1 MCADTNTNPD
11 AAAWSSRQRAA
22 RGAARRSVASRAGR
36 FMIASTGPEIGE
48 QALKDR
54 LAGVGAIDIL
64 RMLTPRG
71 TLYPPVA
78 VVRMPRDEAAALQR
92 SAGPALIVEPDEAL
106 AAASLSVAAPC
117 SYAPSGANAIGIGFA
132 TTIEVLG
139 DGDRPLD
146 SAEVQLIGQ
155 RWSAQGITGT
165 DGKVALT
172 LYGELPQNVEELIV
186 RPRGGYWGL
195 WQRGPE
201 LAADAVT
208 SVALQPLAAANAP
221 GWGALAMQIDR
232 LPAEYRGRGA
242 KIALIDTGVA
252 TTHPQLRRIDR
263 GVEIGGTDGRTWS
276 KDPAGHGTPS
286 AGVIAAAVDGTA
298 GVRGLA
304 PEAELHICSLPRD
317 ARSSD
322 LAVAIDYCVGA
333 GIDVACIGFG
343 CAHGSAIVEQRIAA
357 AKQRAGLAV
366 VAAAG
371 SGGGPV
377 QFPACSRHVLAV
389 GAIGGLGTFPPDSP
403 QAAHAATAAAASGGL
418 FVPAF
423 SCGGLELDLCAP
435 GVAVVACRS
444 PDGYAVCDGTS
455 IATAHVAA
463 LAALVLAHHADF
475 RRDFAVRNGLR
486 AERIFQIL
494 KETAQPIGQ
503 PWQTGAGLPDA
514 ARALGRPSQVR
525 SMFVPLRVGLAEMR
539 NAIRS
544 AGLSEAG
551 IDDVVF
557 ADLPRG
563 AATVTRF
570 PLNPSP
576 LTATPVEDGEVTI
589 KDLKEAMRVAGLS
602 AAG

>member
-1 MCADTNTNPD
+1 MCADTNTNPG
-11 AAAWSSRQRAA
+11 ALSSRQRAA
-22 RGAARRSVASRAGR
+22 RGATRRSVASRAGR
-36 FMIASTGPEIGE
+36 FMIASTRPEIGE

-54 LAGVGAIDIL
+54 LAGVEAVEIL
-64 RMLTPRG
+64 HMLAPRG
-71 TLYPPVA
+71 PLYPPVA

-92 SAGPALIVEPDEAL
+92 SAGAALIVEPDQAL
-106 AAASLSVAAPC
+106 CAASVSGTAP
-117 SYAPSGANAIGIGFA
+117 SAYAPSGANALGRGFA

-146 SAEVQLIGQ
+146 GADVQLIGQ
-155 RWSAQGITGT
+155 RWSAQGITGV

-201 LAADAVT
+201 LAAEAVNSLT
-208 SVALQPLAAANAP
+208 LQPLAAASEP

-242 KIALIDTGVA
+242 KIALVDTGVA
-252 TTHPQLRRIDR
+252 TTHSLLRHIDR
-263 GVEIGGTDGRTWS
+263 GVEIGGADGRTWS

-286 AGVIAAAVDGTA
+286 AGVIAAVVDGTA
-298 GVRGLA
+298 GIRGLA
-304 PEAELHICSLPRD
+304 PEAELHVCSLPRD
-317 ARSSD
+317 ACCSD
-322 LAVAIDYCVGA
+322 LAAAIDYCVGG

-343 CAHGSAIVEQRIAA
+343 CARGSAIVEQRIAA
-357 AKQRAGLAV
+357 ASQRAGLAV

-371 SGGGPV
+371 SAGGPV
-377 QFPACSRHVLAV
+377 QFPACSCHVLAV
-389 GAIGGLGTFPPDSP
+389 AAIGGLGTFPSDSP

-444 PDGYAVCDGTS
+444 PDGYALCDGTS
-455 IATAHVAA
+455 IAAAHVAA

-475 RRDFAVRNGLR
+475 RRDFATRNGLR
-486 AERIFQIL
+486 AERVFQIL

-525 SMFVPLRVGLAEMR
+525 SMFVPLQVGLAEMR

-551 IDDVVF
+551 VDDVAF
-557 ADLPRG
+557 ALLPRG
-563 AATVTRF
+563 AATVTRL

-576 LTATPVEDGEVTI
+576 FTATPVEEGDATI
-589 KDLKEAMRVAGLS
+589 KDLKAAMRVAGLS

>member
-11 AAAWSSRQRAA
+11 AFASRQRAA
-22 RGAARRSVASRAGR
+22 RGGARTSLASRAGR
-36 FMIASTGPEIGE
+36 FMIAPTRPEIGE

-54 LAGVGAIDIL
+54 LAGVGAIQIL
-64 RMLTPRG
+64 RMLAARG
-71 TLYPPVA
+71 TLYPPIA
-78 VVRMPRDEAAALQR
+78 IVRMPREAAAALQR
-92 SAGPALIVEPDEAL
+92 SAGAALIVEPDEAL
-106 AAASLSVAAPC
+106 AAASVAGAVSPAH
-117 SYAPSGANAIGIGFA
+117 APSGANAIGSGFA
-132 TTIEVLG
+132 TTIEVLS

-146 SAEVQLIGQ
+146 GAEVQLVGQ
-155 RWSAQGITGT
+155 RWSAQGLTGA

-172 LYGELPQNVEELIV
+172 LYGELPQNVAELIV

-201 LAADAVT
+201 LAADAVNAL
-208 SVALQPLAAANAP
+208 ALQPLAAAAEP

-232 LPAEYRGRGA
+232 LPVEYRGRGA

-263 GVEIGGTDGRTWS
+263 GVELGGADGRTWS
-276 KDPAGHGTPS
+276 EDPAGHGTPA
-286 AGVIAAAVDGTA
+286 AGVIAAAPDGAA
-298 GVRGLA
+298 GIRGLA
-304 PEAELHICSLPRD
+304 PEAELHVCSLPRD
-317 ARSSD
+317 ARCSD
-322 LAVAIDYCVGA
+322 LAAAIDYCVGA
-333 GIDVACIGFG
+333 GIDVACIGFA

-357 AKQRAGLAV
+357 AKQRSGLAV

-377 QFPACSRHVLAV
+377 QFPACSRDVLAV
-389 GAIGGLGTFPPDSP
+389 GAIGGLGTFPSDSP
-403 QAAHAATAAAASGGL
+403 QAAHATTAAAASGGL

-435 GVAVVACRS
+435 GLAVVACRS

-455 IATAHVAA
+455 IAAAHVAA

-475 RRDFAVRNGLR
+475 RRDFAMRNGLR
-486 AERIFQIL
+486 VERVFQIL

-525 SMFVPLRVGLAEMR
+525 SMFVPLQVGLAEMR
-539 NAIRS
+539 NAIRT
-544 AGLSEAG
+544 AGLAEAG
-551 IDDVVF
+551 VDDVAF
-557 ADLPRG
+557 AELPRG

-570 PLNPSP
+570 ALNPSP
-576 LTATPVEDGEVTI
+576 LTATPVEESEATI
-589 KDLKEAMRVAGLS
+589 DDLKAAMRVAGLS